1 MTETGNNPNDQSP
14 DTMTD
19 QTADN
24 AHTLTKPIPMV
35 RDYIELMKPRI
46 MMLVVFTAAA
56 GLIAA
61 PGHINPFTA
70 IVALFAVAV
79 GSGAAGAIN
88 MWYDFD
94 IDAVMTRTA
103 VRPLPSGRVR
113 RDDALAL
120 GTLMSFLSVTLMAIA
135 TNWVAAAMLAFSIFY
150 YGVIYTMW
158 LKRSTPQNIVIGGAA
173 GAFPPV
179 IGWAAVTGTMPMEA
193 WALFLITFVW
203 TPPHFW
209 ALSLV
214 ASKDYE
220 RAGVPMMPVV
230 KGAASTRLQILL
242 YTFLLFPVALLP
254 AFLGTGGMIYAIVAG
269 LLGLV
274 FIYLSFSL
282 YRSKAGETEA
292 GADERKLAL
301 KVFAFSIAYL
311 ALIFGTL
318 IVEHGLNLHFVLPF
332 SLIGLMG

>member
-1 MTETGNNPNDQSP
+1 
-14 DTMTD
+14 MTD
-19 QTADN
+19 QTADQT
-24 AHTLTKPIPMV
+24 TLDTATVPTI

-61 PGHINPFTA
+61 PGDMNVLAA
-70 IVALFAVAV
+70 IVALFCVAM

-88 MWYDFD
+88 MWYDSD
-94 IDAVMTRTA
+94 IDALMTRTS
-103 VRPLPSGRVR
+103 VRPLPSGRVA

-135 TNWVAAAMLAFSIFY
+135 TNWIAAAMLAFSIVF

-179 IGWAAVTGTMPMEA
+179 IGWAAVTGSMPMEA
-193 WALFLITFVW
+193 WALFLITFIW

-209 ALSLV
+209 SLSLV

-220 RAGVPMMPVV
+220 NAGVPMMPVV
-230 KGAASTRLQILL
+230 KGAKSTRLQILI
-242 YTFLLFPVALLP
+242 YTILLCPT
-254 AFLGTGGMIYAIVAG
+254 AFLPVILGTAGWIYAISTSILSLAFLALTVK
-269 LLGLV
+269 LL
-274 FIYLSFSL
+274 S
-282 YRSKAGETEA
+282 SKAGDVDA
-292 GADERKLAL
+292 SAADRKFAMQ
-301 KVFAFSIAYL
+301 VFAFSIAYL
-311 ALIFGTL
+311 ALVFGVL
-318 IVEHGLNLHFVLPF
+318 ILEHSAGLLFPVPV
-332 SLIGLMG
+332 SLTGFAG

>member
-1 MTETGNNPNDQSP
+1 
-14 DTMTD
+14 MTD
-19 QTADN
+19 QILDDTSPN
-24 AHTLTKPIPMV
+24 EKPIPLV

-56 GLIAA
+56 GLVAA
-61 PGHINPFTA
+61 PGDINLITGF
-70 IVALFAVAV
+70 VALLAVAV

-94 IDAVMTRTA
+94 IDAIMTRTA
-103 VRPLPSGRVR
+103 TRPLPSGRVK

-135 TNWVAAAMLAFSIFY
+135 TNWVAAAMLAMSIVY

-179 IGWAAVTGTMPMEA
+179 IGWAAVTGTMPIEA
-193 WALFLITFVW
+193 WALFLITFIW

-220 RAGVPMMPVV
+220 KAGVPMMPVV
-230 KGAASTRLQILL
+230 KGAASTRLQILV
-242 YTFLLFPVALLP
+242 YTLLLFVTALLP
-254 AFLGTGGMIYAIVAG
+254 GVLGTGGILYTTMAVI
-269 LLGLV
+269 LGLG
-274 FIYLSFSL
+274 FIYLSADV
-282 YRSKAGETEA
+282 YRSRAGEADA
-292 GADERKLAL
+292 GAPERKKAL
-301 KVFAFSIAYL
+301 RLFAFSIAYL
-311 ALIFGTL
+311 ALLFGAL
-318 IVEHGLNLHFVLPF
+318 IVEHGLGLYAPLPF
-332 SLIGLMG
+332 GFVGLTG

>member
-1 MTETGNNPNDQSP
+1 
-14 DTMTD
+14 MTD
-19 QTADN
+19 QTLEHDA
-24 AHTLTKPIPMV
+24 ATVKPIPLV

-61 PGHINPFTA
+61 PGDMNWFMA
-70 IVALFAVAV
+70 GVVLFAVAV

-88 MWYDFD
+88 MWFDHD
-94 IDAVMTRTA
+94 IDAIMTRTST
-103 VRPLPSGRVR
+103 RPLPSGRVR

-135 TNWVAAAMLAFSIFY
+135 SNWIAAAMLAVSIFY

-179 IGWAAVTGTMPMEA
+179 IGWAAVTGTMPIEA
-193 WALFLITFVW
+193 WALFLITFIW

-214 ASKDYE
+214 ASKEYE
-220 RAGVPMMPVV
+220 KAGVPMMPVV
-230 KGAASTRLQILL
+230 KGAANTRLQIVL
-242 YTFLLFPVALLP
+242 YTLLLLP
-254 AFLGTGGMIYAIVAG
+254 VSLLPVFLGTAGAVYAAITAV
-269 LLGLV
+269 LGLIFLWLV
-274 FIYLSFSL
+274 TRLYFS
-282 YRSKAGETEA
+282 RAGEADA
-292 GADERKLAL
+292 GAPERKKAL
-301 KVFAFSIAYL
+301 GVFAFSIAYL
-311 ALIFGTL
+311 ALVFGAL
-318 IVEHGLNLHFVLPF
+318 MGEHLLGLHFPLF
-332 SLIGLMG
+332 S

>member
-1 MTETGNNPNDQSP
+1 
-14 DTMTD
+14 MTD
-19 QTADN
+19 QTAD
-24 AHTLTKPIPMV
+24 TDMIESKPIPQV
-35 RDYIELMKPRI
+35 KDYIELMKPRI

-56 GLIAA
+56 GLVAA
-61 PGHINPFTA
+61 PGDINP
-70 IVALFAVAV
+70 IMGIIALFAVAV

-103 VRPLPSGRVR
+103 IRPLPSGRVK

-120 GTLMSFLSVTLMAIA
+120 GTLMSFLSVTLMAIS
-135 TNWVAAAMLAFSIFY
+135 TNWVAAGMLAMSIVY

-179 IGWAAVTGTMPMEA
+179 IGWAAVTGTLPLEA

-214 ASKDYE
+214 ANKDYE

-242 YTFLLFPVALLP
+242 YTLLLFPVALIP
-254 AFLGTGGMIYAIVAG
+254 AALGTGGIIYAVVATV
-269 LLGLV
+269 LSALFLV
-274 FIYLSFSL
+274 MSFRL
-282 YRSKAGETEA
+282 YRSRAGDADA
-292 GADERKLAL
+292 GDAERKLAL
-301 KVFAFSIAYL
+301 KTFAFSIAYL

-318 IVEHGLNLHFVLPF
+318 IGEHGFNLYFPLPF
-332 SLIGLMG
+332 TLAGLTG